1 LSSFGFILKQQW
13 AIEEISIFSNSSH
26 LEWRAELSD
35 TILKGTHP
43 GTIPA
48 TLGLIWFGGFRGEDW
63 TDGRQVMAKAHIAF
77 GQVS

>member
-1 LSSFGFILKQQW
+1 MQIRHVLIKDHIQ
-13 AIEEISIFSNSSH
+13 IFFS
-26 LEWRAELSD
+26 ETAEP
-35 TILKGTHP
+35 K

>member
-1 LSSFGFILKQQW
+1 
-13 AIEEISIFSNSSH
+13 
-26 LEWRAELSD
+26 
-35 TILKGTHP
+35 LKGTHL

-77 GQVS
+77 GIPGFSVKYFFQPIFTDYAN